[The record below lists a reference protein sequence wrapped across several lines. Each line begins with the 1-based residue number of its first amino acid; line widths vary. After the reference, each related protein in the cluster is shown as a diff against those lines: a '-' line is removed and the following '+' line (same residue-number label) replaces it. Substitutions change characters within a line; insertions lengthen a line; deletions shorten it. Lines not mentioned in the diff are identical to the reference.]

1 MEINSAVA
9 AQIAQT
15 RQNSSTSFIRQ
26 NAQADQQ
33 IANVLD
39 ASISRVPGSPVR
51 GVNVDI
57 NA

>member
-15 RQNSSTSFIRQ
+15 RQNSI
-26 NAQADQQ
+26 
-33 IANVLD
+33 LD

>member
-1 MEINSAVA
+1 MELNSIVT

-15 RQNSSTSFIRQ
+15 RQNATTDFIRQ
-26 NAQADQQ
+26 SANAEQQ

-39 ASISRVPGSPVR
+39 SSISRAPASPVR

-57 NA
+57 SA